1 MALWRRGGVSDQ
13 RLLVRPLEPADR
25 DAALALCLRDPVG
38 AVLAGG
44 HVEALGPIGRS
55 LPLLGV
61 EEAGRLVALCWTGAN
76 LVPVAGDVDALAAV
90 AEVQRRRGRRC
101 SSIVGP
107 ADQVLTLW
115 SFLEQWWAQPR
126 EIRADQPSLAIT
138 QEPLVASDGTVRR
151 SRPDDFDIL
160 FPACVAMFTEEVGYS
175 PTVAG
180 AAYENRVR
188 ELIDAG
194 RSFVRIDEGPG
205 GPRVVFKAEIGAVA
219 LGVAQVQG
227 VWVDP
232 ALRGHGFAQAGM
244 AAVVRSTLAEIA
256 PTVSLYVNAYNAP
269 ALAVY
274 RRVGFEQVGTYAT
287 VLF

>member
-1 MALWRRGGVSDQ
+1 MSDQ
-13 RLLVRPLEPADR
+13 RLVVRPLEPADR

-61 EEAGRLVALCWTGAN
+61 EDAGRLVALCWTGAN
-76 LVPVAGDVDALAAV
+76 LVPVAGDPAALAAV

-115 SFLEQWWAQPR
+115 SLLEPWWSQPR

-138 QEPLVASDGTVRR
+138 REPLVPGDLGVRR
-151 SRPDDFDIL
+151 SRPEDLDIL

-175 PTVAG
+175 PTVG
-180 AAYENRVR
+180 GSAYETRVR
-188 ELIDAG
+188 ELVDAG
-194 RSFVRIDEGPG
+194 RSFVRIDEGPYG
-205 GPRVVFKAEIGAVA
+205 RRVVFKAELGAVA

-232 ALRGHGFAQAGM
+232 ELRGRGHAQAGM
-244 AAVVRSTLAEIA
+244 AAVARIALAEVA

-274 RRVGFEQVGTYAT
+274 RRVGFHQVGTYAT